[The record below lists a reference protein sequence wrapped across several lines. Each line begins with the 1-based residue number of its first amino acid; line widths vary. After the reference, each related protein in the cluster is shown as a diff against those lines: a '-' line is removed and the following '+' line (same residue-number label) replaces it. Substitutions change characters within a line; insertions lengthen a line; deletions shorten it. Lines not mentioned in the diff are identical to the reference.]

1 MLHRNEERLLRY
13 LYERWE
19 AEGKPDVLPL
29 SANQIS
35 KEWSIIKNETTKV
48 VVPVEVPTSRSYV
61 ARLLSQLEN
70 KGFLSYESSVRTKPS
85 IRLNPTGVEDVAA

>member
-19 AEGKPDVLPL
+19 EAGKPESLPL

-35 KEWSIIKNETTKV
+35 KEWNIIKHETTKV

-61 ARLLSQLEN
+61 ARLLTQLQQ
-70 KGFLSYESSVRTKPS
+70 KGFVTYESKVKTKPS
-85 IRLNPTGVEDVAA
+85 IKLVIPDVERRES